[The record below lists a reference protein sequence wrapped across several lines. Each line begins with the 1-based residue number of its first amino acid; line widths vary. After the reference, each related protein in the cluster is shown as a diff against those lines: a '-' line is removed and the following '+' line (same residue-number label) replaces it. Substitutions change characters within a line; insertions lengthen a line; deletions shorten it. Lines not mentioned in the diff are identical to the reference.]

1 MAHYGIEARSLVKL
15 PASPQLV
22 ANAAAAR
29 LSQPAPPL
37 PKRKKTNTAPS
48 PRTEA
53 APLLPVSLP
62 PGVFAVET
70 IVDIKV
76 RGERVVYLVKWAG
89 YDASSNS
96 WEPETNILD
105 PALLAAFHRSH
116 GAEHQAAMAA
126 VANAKQAK
134 AAASTASHVSRDQQS
149 RAEVQQLDRSNRAGR
164 VIVAP
169 ARYLSEDD

>member
-1 MAHYGIEARSLVKL
+1 MSHYGIEARSLVKL

-22 ANAAAAR
+22 ANAAATH

-37 PKRKKTNTAPS
+37 PKRKKTSTAPS

-96 WEPETNILD
+96 WEPETNVLD
-105 PALLAAFHRSH
+105 PALLAAFQRTH
-116 GAEHQAAMAA
+116 GAAHEAAMA
-126 VANAKQAK
+126 VADAKQAK
-134 AAASTASHVSRDQQS
+134 TAASTATHVSRDQQS

-169 ARYLSEDD
+169 ARYLPGDD

>member
-1 MAHYGIEARSLVKL
+1 MAHYGIEAQSLVKL
-15 PASPQLV
+15 PASSQLV

-89 YDASSNS
+89 YDASCNS

-105 PALLAAFHRSH
+105 PALLAAFQRTH
-116 GAEHQAAMAA
+116 GAAHEAAMAA
-126 VANAKQAK
+126 VADAKQAK
-134 AAASTASHVSRDQQS
+134 TAASTATHVSRDQQS
-149 RAEVQQLDRSNRAGR
+149 RAGVQQLDHNRAGR

-169 ARYLSEDD
+169 ARYLPEDD

>member
-1 MAHYGIEARSLVKL
+1 MIHYGIEARSLVKF

-37 PKRKKTNTAPS
+37 PTRKKTNTAPS

-53 APLLPVSLP
+53 APLSPVSLP
-62 PGVFAVET
+62 LSVFAVET

-76 RGERVVYLVKWAG
+76 SGKRLMYLVKWAG
-89 YDASSNS
+89 YDASYNS

-105 PALLAAFHRSH
+105 PALLAAFQRSH
-116 GAEHQAAMAA
+116 GAAHQAALAA
-126 VANAKQAK
+126 IAK
-134 AAASTASHVSRDQQS
+134 AKRAKSAAAAATRGQASPDELQQPK
-149 RAEVQQLDRSNRAGR
+149 RLLD
-164 VIVAP
+164 
-169 ARYLSEDD
+169 ARLPS

>member
-1 MAHYGIEARSLVKL
+1 MIHYGIEAQALGKV
-15 PASPQLV
+15 PASPQLN

-29 LSQPAPPL
+29 LSQRAPSP
-37 PKRKKTNTAPS
+37 PKRNKTNTAPS

-76 RGERVVYLVKWAG
+76 RGERLVYLVKWAG

-105 PALLAAFHRSH
+105 PALLAAFQRTHS
-116 GAEHQAAMAA
+116 AAHQAAMAA

-134 AAASTASHVSRDQQS
+134 TAASSATHVSRDQQS

-169 ARYLSEDD
+169 ARYLPEDD

>member
-1 MAHYGIEARSLVKL
+1 M
-15 PASPQLV
+15 
-22 ANAAAAR
+22 
-29 LSQPAPPL
+29 
-37 PKRKKTNTAPS
+37 
-48 PRTEA
+48 
-53 APLLPVSLP
+53 SLP

-116 GAEHQAAMAA
+116 GAEHQTAMAA

-149 RAEVQQLDRSNRAGR
+149 RAGVQQLDHNRAGR

-169 ARYLSEDD
+169 ARYLPGDD